1 MIKEN
6 KITSLSKIL
15 LISIIVILLLG
26 GTLIYYYSTTITK
39 VTETTT
45 ITETKTIT
53 TTIFL
58 DTDGDGI
65 PNYKEKEYGTDPNKP
80 NYLLAYALKKLPEQ
94 EALKFKNVENF
105 NESSKTFV
113 DYYVSLPENVRIS
126 KEVNELLN
134 QILSDN
140 IIDELEKNLFY
151 DKFVFPNL
159 PLIFNLEWITT
170 REKLDKIYDIN
181 VTFVAKDDNTPIAYA
196 ELHFVPVEYYYMIE
210 NYGMR
215 QEDYPKVFPPDN
227 ERIYV
232 LTPINGKFDSLEER
246 FSVSINDIVGGRE
259 YKIVVLIRDLAG
271 NERKAEIK
279 TPYIRQF
286 ENLGREL
293 YERGII
299 ISADYY
305 PLYPDPHPWEKLEP
319 MAAHPMLGKYDVT
332 DPIIIFKQIDTAT
345 GHGINCFNI
354 AWHFDWVMNNKEV
367 LYKVKRNVESFLQN
381 SLSSQIHFFLGY
393 DPTSIKGEKVGWTIE
408 LKDPLQWKK
417 VLEEME
423 LLNSWGIFDH
433 PQYLRVN
440 GKPVMYFLEA
450 QSLIGKVDEML
461 RDISS
466 IRKIFWIGDVVYTL
480 SEPAKYDFELV
491 KIASYDAWSDWLGSW
506 YIPLKEPVTV
516 NFVKALEEAHKKWGS
531 KAREYGITYVPTV
544 TPGFINLRD
553 PSTHILPRDAE
564 MFKKEVEIALKYA
577 TKTADGKRILINCE
591 TK

>member
-1 MIKEN
+1 
-6 KITSLSKIL
+6 
-15 LISIIVILLLG
+15 
-26 GTLIYYYSTTITK
+26 
-39 VTETTT
+39 
-45 ITETKTIT
+45 
-53 TTIFL
+53 
-58 DTDGDGI
+58 
-65 PNYKEKEYGTDPNKP
+65 
-80 NYLLAYALKKLPEQ
+80 
-94 EALKFKNVENF
+94 
-105 NESSKTFV
+105 
-113 DYYVSLPENVRIS
+113 
-126 KEVNELLN
+126 
-134 QILSDN
+134 
-140 IIDELEKNLFY
+140 
-151 DKFVFPNL
+151 
-159 PLIFNLEWITT
+159 
-170 REKLDKIYDIN
+170 
-181 VTFVAKDDNTPIAYA
+181 
-196 ELHFVPVEYYYMIE
+196 
-210 NYGMR
+210 
-215 QEDYPKVFPPDN
+215 
-227 ERIYV
+227 
-232 LTPINGKFDSLEER
+232 
-246 FSVSINDIVGGRE
+246 
-259 YKIVVLIRDLAG
+259 
-271 NERKAEIK
+271 
-279 TPYIRQF
+279 
-286 ENLGREL
+286 LGREL

-332 DPIIIFKQIDTAT
+332 DPIIISKQIDTAT

-577 TKTADGKRILINCE
+577 TKTADGKRIILIQTFNEFGEATGIEPTKEEGFLFYDIFKNLLINYLNE
-591 TK
+591 EK